1 MERSLIVSAILLG
14 SATPLFGQEAQKT
27 YPLSFSGYV
36 EAYYIQDFN
45 NPSDNRRPGFVYSH
59 NRSDEASINMA
70 LLKLDYDEERVR
82 ASLGVAAGTY
92 MKANYAVE
100 PGALNKIFEAN
111 VGLKIS
117 ERHDLWVDVGVLPS
131 HIGFESAIGKDNW
144 TLTRSM
150 LADNSPYFETGAQVS
165 YTSADGKWFVSG
177 LVLNGWQRI
186 QRPDGNTTPSF
197 GHQLTYK
204 PSERVKLNSS
214 SFIGNDK
221 SDEHRQM
228 RYFHNFYAKFQ
239 LNCEWSL
246 TAAFDVGA
254 EQEEKG
260 SSRYNTWFSPIVI
273 ARYAPSEKWSVAAR
287 GEYYQDR
294 HGVIVETDALKGF
307 RMFGYSINVDYN
319 ILPNVLLRAEVR
331 RFDGK
336 DAVFA
341 KGEDAFTANN
351 LMVVTALA
359 INF

>member
-1 MERSLIVSAILLG
+1 MKRSLILSAILLG
-14 SATPLFGQEAQKT
+14 GVTPLFGQEVQDV
-27 YPLSFSGYV
+27 YPLTLSGYA

-45 NPSDNRRPGFVYSH
+45 DPPDNRRPGFVYSH
-59 NRSDEASINMA
+59 NRADEASINMA
-70 LLKLDYDEERVR
+70 LVKLDYHAERVR
-82 ASLGVAAGTY
+82 AGLGVAAGTY
-92 MKANYAVE
+92 MKANYAAE
-100 PGALNKIFEAN
+100 PGALRNLFEAN

-144 TLTRSM
+144 TLTRSI

-177 LVLNGWQRI
+177 LILNGWQRI

-197 GHQLTYK
+197 GHQVTYR
-204 PSERVKLNSS
+204 PNERVTLNSS

-228 RYFHNFYAKFQ
+228 RYFHNFYAQFQ
-239 LNCEWSL
+239 LSSEWSL

-254 EQEEKG
+254 EREEKG
-260 SSRYNTWFSPIVI
+260 SRRYNTWFSPIVI
-273 ARYAPSEKWSVAAR
+273 ARYAPSEKWSIAAR

-294 HGVIVETDALKGF
+294 HGVIVETDTPNGF
-307 RMFGYSINVDYN
+307 KMFGYSINVDYT
-319 ILPNVLLRAEVR
+319 ILPNVVWRTEVR

-341 KGEDAFTANN
+341 KGEDAFTSDR
-351 LMVVTALA
+351 LMVAAALA